1 LAAFILKSENPRNDL
16 IALLAGAITPLAF
29 EPFGFFP
36 LAILAPAILFVLWQG
51 ASGARAAWRGFL
63 FGFGMFA
70 VGVSWVY
77 VSLHTY
83 GNMPP
88 PLAGLTVV
96 LFAALLAAFPAVAGW
111 LQSCFGALGMGWRL
125 ALGVPALWVLSEWTR
140 GWFLTGFPWL
150 NLGYSQID
158 TPLAGFAPV
167 AGVYGVSVAV
177 AASAGLLA
185 IGWIDR
191 RFAWRLSLPA
201 VVALWGVGWLLGLIV
216 WTQPAGAPLKV
227 ALVQGDTPL
236 TIKWRPEYRTGII
249 DNYFALSERATDA
262 RLIVWPEAAVPDY
275 FDRIAPVLVPRIERL
290 AKTRDADFLIGAI
303 EREPGTSTY
312 YNSVFVVGSSQ
323 GRYRKQHLV
332 PFGEFLPFPA
342 LLHGLLNYL
351 HIPMSNFSA
360 GNGDQVP
367 IHAAGHT
374 IGVSVCYEDAF
385 GEEVI
390 RALPAATLLVNVSED
405 SWFGRSFAPHQR
417 LQMAR
422 MRALEAGRPMLRAA
436 NTGPSAIIDYRGEV
450 RAKSPPFERYV
461 LTGAVQPTTGTTV
474 YARFGNVPV
483 VSLLLV
489 VLGALVWRARR
500 FR

>member
-1 LAAFILKSENPRNDL
+1 MTLSFLKAEKPRKDL

-29 EPFGFFP
+29 EPFGVFP
-36 LAILAPAILFVLWQG
+36 LAILTPAVLFVLWEG

-83 GNMPP
+83 GNMPT

-96 LFAALLAAFPAVAGW
+96 LFAALLGVFPAAAGW
-111 LQSCFGALGMGWRL
+111 LQSYFGALGVGWRL
-125 ALGVPALWVLSEWTR
+125 AVVVPALWVLAEWAR

-150 NLGYSQID
+150 DLGYSQID
-158 TPLAGFAPV
+158 AALAGFAPV

-185 IGWIDR
+185 IGWVDR
-191 RFAWRLSLPA
+191 RLAWRLSLPA
-201 VVALWGVGWLLGLIV
+201 VVVLWGVGWLLGLIV
-216 WTQPAGAPLKV
+216 WTLPVGAPLKV
-227 ALVQGDTPL
+227 ALVQGNTPL
-236 TIKWRPEYRTGII
+236 TIKWRPEYRAGIV

-275 FDRIAPVLVPRIERL
+275 FDRIAPVLVPRIERI
-290 AKTRDADFLIGAI
+290 AKRQDADFLIGAI

-312 YNSVFVVGSSQ
+312 YNSVFVIGTSQ
-323 GRYRKQHLV
+323 GRYRKRHLV
-332 PFGEFLPFPA
+332 PFGEFLPFPT
-342 LLHGLLNYL
+342 LLRGLLNYL
-351 HIPMSNFSA
+351 QIPMSNFSV
-360 GNGDQVP
+360 GNGNQAP
-367 IHAAGHT
+367 IQAAGHT
-374 IGVSVCYEDAF
+374 IGVSICYEDAF

-390 RALPAATLLVNVSED
+390 RALPAASLLVNVSED

-436 NTGPSAIIDYRGEV
+436 NTGPSAIIDSRGGVHE
-450 RAKSPPFERYV
+450 RSPQFESYV
-461 LTGAVQPTTGTTV
+461 LKGTVQPTTGMTV
-474 YARFGNVPV
+474 YARLGNVLIV
-483 VSLLLV
+483 GLTLV
-489 VLGALVWRARR
+489 VVGAAAWRARR
-500 FR
+500 LP